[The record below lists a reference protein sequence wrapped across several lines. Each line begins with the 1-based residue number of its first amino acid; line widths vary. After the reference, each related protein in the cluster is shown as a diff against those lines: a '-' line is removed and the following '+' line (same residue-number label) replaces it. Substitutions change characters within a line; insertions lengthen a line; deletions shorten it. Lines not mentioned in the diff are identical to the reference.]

1 MRKLLEAGAEKEAES
16 STGTPLL
23 WAAGSGN
30 VDAVKALLSAD
41 VNCNATSPD
50 GCGAIL
56 MASAGGT
63 PSTLSASAILLSRT
77 LSRKPNV
84 VSCIKFV

>member
-1 MRKLLEAGAEKEAES
+1 MRKLLEAGADKEAES

-41 VNCNATSPD
+41 VNCNATSSD

-63 PSTLSASAILLSRT
+63 PSPLSALAILLCRT
-77 LSRKPNV
+77 FSRKQNV
-84 VSCIKFV
+84 MSCV